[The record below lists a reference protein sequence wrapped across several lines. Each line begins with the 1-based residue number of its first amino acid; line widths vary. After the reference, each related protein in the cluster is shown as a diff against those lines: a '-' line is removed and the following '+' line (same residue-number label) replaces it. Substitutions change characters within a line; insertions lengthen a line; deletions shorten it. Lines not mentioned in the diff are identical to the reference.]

1 MAKATKK
8 STKADDKAAKPPV
21 EPIDFKISPDDQDEH
36 SFVSIWNI
44 ASATCDADEAKT
56 RALAA
61 KLLNFLCKRDCD
73 FVVISPADAEFLDN
87 KFEAENKLLYD
98 WKPESEYVDILAQH
112 SEVPAKAFMSF
123 LTTHKFS
130 PTTKYNPRRADRVE
144 WFNERWCV
152 G

>member
-1 MAKATKK
+1 M
-8 STKADDKAAKPPV
+8 AAKDKPATDKPAKPKV
-21 EPIDFKISPDDQDEH
+21 DPIDFKISPDDQDED

-44 ASATCDADEAKT
+44 ASSTCNGDQEKT

-73 FVVISPADAEFLDN
+73 FVVITPADAEFLDN

-98 WKPESEYVDILAQH
+98 WKPESEYVDILSQH
-112 SEVPAKAFMSF
+112 AEVPAKAFMSF

-130 PTTKYNPRRADRVE
+130 PVTKYNPRRADRVE

>member
-1 MAKATKK
+1 MATK
-8 STKADDKAAKPPV
+8 TAA
-21 EPIDFKISPDDQDEH
+21 EPIDFKISPDDQDEN

-44 ASATCDADEAKT
+44 AAATCDKDEAKT

-112 SEVPAKAFMSF
+112 AEVPGKAFMSF

-144 WFNERWCV
+144 WFNERWCI